1 MMTATYDPI
10 IADQPTIDEAYPASM
25 RPLVIK
31 SHGAKLNGI
40 IYLAAGAGPH
50 PTVIFLHGFP
60 GYERSSDIAQAIRRA
75 GWHVVNFSFRGSWG
89 SEGNYTQQHLIEDTL
104 VVFEFLQSNAEEYR
118 VDPQK
123 IVLIGHSLGGATALA
138 AAIQEPSI
146 KYVAALA
153 GVNWETLASL
163 KENDPT
169 AFELRAAQL
178 DGDSALLTEFD
189 GKSFLK
195 EISQNRERYDV
206 QPNAKRLAN
215 RQILLV
221 GGKRDDVIPLE
232 KHHFPILHALQAENA
247 IYLTHHILDDDHVFS
262 NYRISLTQL
271 IVSWLRELK

>member
-1 MMTATYDPI
+1 MTAIYDPI

-25 RPLVIK
+25 RSLVIK
-31 SHGAKLNGI
+31 SHGAKLISI
-40 IYLAAGAGPH
+40 IYLAAGAGLH

-75 GWHVVNFSFRGSWG
+75 GWHVVNFSYRGSWG
-89 SEGNYTQQHLIEDTL
+89 SEGNYAQQHLVEDTL
-104 VVFEFLQSNAEEYR
+104 AVFDFLKSNAEEYR
-118 VDPQK
+118 IDPHK
-123 IVLIGHSLGGATALA
+123 IALIGHSLGGATALA

-146 KYVAALA
+146 KYVASLA
-153 GVNWETLASL
+153 GVNWEASASL
-163 KENDPT
+163 KENDPV
-169 AFELRAAQL
+169 AFEALAAQL
-178 DGDSALLTEFD
+178 DGDSAPLTGFD
-189 GKSFLK
+189 GKAFLT
-195 EISQNRERYDV
+195 ETSQNHERYDV

-232 KHHFPILHALQAENA
+232 KHHFPILHALQAENP

-262 NYRISLTQL
+262 NYRIALTQL